1 MSSRCPRLT
10 RIAAAA
16 LALSAAGPVL
26 AQSRPPPAFPPYPAV
41 RSLPAV
47 SDWLRRYSDIPRSRL
62 VGLGPDSLFAV
73 EPAPQ
78 PGPPPALRV
87 VIRQEAVTPEF
98 AKRLGGRSASMVA
111 DIDCPGRRVFQ
122 REVDL
127 YVGSNRQGAS
137 RRLGA
142 AKDWQAIPPGT
153 YMEQVMQAVCDPQWR
168 APYAAEAAPSV
179 RAAAIPP
186 PPPSAPAASP
196 RAVPAAGAVSA
207 RAELGRFDSADAALA
222 AWGAA
227 ASAAPGARLR
237 IELAVVQGRTHYRAL
252 VEGFAGR
259 APAEAFCRS
268 VQAGGRGCAVV
279 D

>member
-1 MSSRCPRLT
+1 MQ
-10 RIAAAA
+10 IAASA
-16 LALSAAGPVL
+16 LVLAIAGPVV

-47 SDWLRRYSDIPRSRL
+47 ADWLRRYSDIPQARL

-78 PGPPPALRV
+78 PGPPPGLRTI
-87 VIRQEAVTPEF
+87 IRQEAVTPEF

-111 DIDCPGRRVFQ
+111 DIDCQGRRVFQ

-168 APYAAEAAPSV
+168 APYAAAPPQTPAV
-179 RAAAIPP
+179 AVAAARP
-186 PPPSAPAASP
+186 APFPDPAS
-196 RAVPAAGAVSA
+196 RAVQRPAVSPPVA
-207 RAELGRFDSADAALA
+207 SENLRAELGRYDSTEAALA
-222 AWGAA
+222 AWRAA
-227 ASAAPGARLR
+227 APAAPGARLR
-237 IELAVVQGRTHYRAL
+237 IELAVAGGRTQYRAL
-252 VEGFAGR
+252 VEGFTGR
-259 APAEAFCRS
+259 AEAEAFCRS
-268 VQAGGRGCAVV
+268 LQSADATCAVL